1 MLHGPVDACAGA
13 VGTLVHTVQGDH
25 HTVYVRDE
33 GGSRYLSFSAVEKR
47 VQTRVSL
54 TRGAAPLDDWVMG
67 LAAVVAAHPHARR
80 VLVLGVG
87 GGALPMA
94 LRRILP
100 RVQIDAVDH
109 DAAVL
114 RVATAFFGL
123 EQDLRLRLHALD
135 ARVFIEQRR
144 REGRRYDVI
153 VLDVFDDDYI
163 PAHLMTVEFLREMR
177 GVLAAGGLLVANT
190 FGPEPLRRREY
201 ASYAGV
207 YGDFHAVTVGWNRL
221 LVAGDAAA
229 RPTPDF
235 ERDLMQRASALAPA
249 GVDARRMAGCT
260 ERVRADACTAPPICD
275 AEIGTPALQHLRKQ
289 AVARPAPPC
298 WQAMAVALVGAR
310 MRGSPS
316 AAPA

>member
-1 MLHGPVDACAGA
+1 MLHGPADACAGA

-177 GVLAAGGLLVANT
+177 GVLAAGGLLVA
-190 FGPEPLRRREY
+190 
-201 ASYAGV
+201 
-207 YGDFHAVTVGWNRL
+207 
-221 LVAGDAAA
+221 GDAAA

-235 ERDLMQRASALAPA
+235 ERNLMQRASALAPA